1 MEIGIGLPNAIQDVD
16 SNSLLEFA
24 KKADAR
30 GFSSLGSVDRIAYP
44 NFEPVLSLA
53 AVATITERIRLAT
66 TVLLGPLRPN
76 TVLLAKELA
85 TLDNLSGG
93 RFWLGIGLGAREDD
107 YGLSGIPT
115 KGRGATLDR
124 QLEQIKDVWEG
135 DDVGPKPTRPGGPEI
150 MVGGSAAASYERA
163 ARYGSG
169 WIMGGGTPE
178 MFADG
183 AKKTDEAWERAGRS
197 DKPRKASL
205 AYFSLGPDAQA
216 HAERNLGHYYA
227 WLGDYAAQIVGST
240 ATSSDMVK
248 SYIEG
253 FEQAGCDEL
262 ILFPASK
269 HPEQVDLLADAV
281 GK

>member
-1 MEIGIGLPNAIQDVD
+1 MDIGIGLPNAVQDID
-16 SNSLLEFA
+16 SDSLLEFA
-24 KKADAR
+24 RRADAK
-30 GFSSLGSVDRIAYP
+30 GFSSLATIDRVVYP
-44 NFEPVLSLA
+44 NFEPLVSLA
-53 AVATITERIRLAT
+53 AVAAITQRIRLAT

-76 TVLLAKELA
+76 PAVLAKEVL

-107 YGLSGIPT
+107 EISGIPT
-115 KGRGATLDR
+115 KGRGKAAGR
-124 QLEQIKDVWEG
+124 QLEAIKRIWDG
-135 DDVGPKPTRPGGPEI
+135 DEVGPKPVNGPPELI
-150 MVGGSAAASYERA
+150 VGGQVDAAFDRA
-163 ARYGSG
+163 ARYGDG

-178 MFADG
+178 MFAEAG
-183 AKKTDEAWERAGRS
+183 KKVDAAWERAGRS

-216 HAERNLGHYYA
+216 HAERNLGHYYDF
-227 WLGDYAAQIVGST
+227 LGEYAAQIVSGT
-240 ATSSDMVK
+240 ATTPEMVR
-248 SYIEG
+248 SYLEG

>member
-1 MEIGIGLPNAIQDVD
+1 MEIGVGLPNSIQDVD
-16 SNSLLEFA
+16 SESLIEFA
-24 KKADAR
+24 KRADTR
-30 GFSSLGSVDRIAYP
+30 GFSSLGTVDRIAYP
-44 NFEPVLSLA
+44 NFEPLAALA
-53 AVATITERIRLAT
+53 AVATVTERIRLAT

-76 TVLLAKELA
+76 AVLLAKECA
-85 TLDNLSGG
+85 TIDNLSEG

-115 KGRGATLDR
+115 KGRGKTLDR
-124 QLEQIKDVWEG
+124 QLETIKQTWEG
-135 DDVGPKPTRPGGPEI
+135 NEVGPKTVRPGGPEI
-150 MVGGSAAASYERA
+150 MVGGSADASFARA
-163 ARYGSG
+163 AKYGSG

-178 MFADG
+178 MFAE
-183 AKKTDEAWERAGRS
+183 ASQKVDEAWERAGRS
-197 DKPRKASL
+197 DKPRKGSL

-240 ATSSDMVK
+240 ATSPEMVQG
-248 SYIEG
+248 YREG

-269 HPEQVDLLADAV
+269 HPEQADLLADAV

>member
-16 SNSLLEFA
+16 SDSLLEFA

-53 AVATITERIRLAT
+53 AIATITERIRLAT
-66 TVLLGPLRPN
+66 TVLLGPLRIN
-76 TVLLAKELA
+76 AVLLAKELA

-93 RFWLGIGLGAREDD
+93 RFWLGIGLGARADD
-107 YGLSGIPT
+107 YGLSRVPT
-115 KGRGATLDR
+115 KGRGRALDR
-124 QLEQIKDVWEG
+124 QLEQLKEVWEG
-135 DDVGPKPTRPGGPEI
+135 DEVGPKPTSPGGPEI
-150 MVGGSAAASYERA
+150 MVGGNADASFDRA
-163 ARYGSG
+163 AKYGRG

-178 MFADG
+178 MFVESAR
-183 AKKTDEAWERAGRS
+183 KVDEAWARAGRS

-227 WLGDYAAQIVGST
+227 WLGDYAAQIVGAA
-240 ATSSDMVK
+240 ATSPEMVR
-248 SYIEG
+248 SYVEG
-253 FEQAGCDEL
+253 FERAGCDEL

>member
-16 SNSLLEFA
+16 SDSLLEFA

-30 GFSSLGSVDRIAYP
+30 GFSSLGSVDRIVYP

-53 AVATITERIRLAT
+53 AIATVTERIRLAT

-76 TVLLAKELA
+76 AVLLAKQLA

-107 YGLSGIPT
+107 YGSSGIST
-115 KGRGATLDR
+115 KGRGRALDR
-124 QLEQIKDVWEG
+124 QLEQLKEVWEG
-135 DDVGPKPTRPGGPEI
+135 DEVGPKPTRPGGPEI
-150 MVGGSAAASYERA
+150 MVGGSADASFERA
-163 ARYGSG
+163 AKYGNG

-178 MFADG
+178 MFAEAGKQADQ
-183 AKKTDEAWERAGRS
+183 AWERAGRS
-197 DKPRKASL
+197 KKPRKASL

-216 HAERNLGHYYA
+216 HAERNIGHYYA
-227 WLGDYAAQIVGST
+227 WLGDYAAQIVRST
-240 ATSSDMVK
+240 ATSPEIVK
-248 SYIEG
+248 SYVEG
-253 FEQAGCDEL
+253 FEAAGCDEL
-262 ILFPASK
+262 ILFPSSK

>member
-1 MEIGIGLPNAIQDVD
+1 MEIGIGLPNSIQDVD
-16 SNSLLEFA
+16 TESLLEFA
-24 KKADAR
+24 RRADSR
-30 GFSSLGSVDRIAYP
+30 GFSSLGTVDRIVYP
-44 NFEPVLSLA
+44 NFEPLVALA
-53 AVATITERIRLAT
+53 AVAAVTEQIRLST

-76 TVLLAKELA
+76 AVVVAKQAL

-107 YGLSGIPT
+107 YEISGIPT
-115 KGRGATLDR
+115 KGRGRVLDR
-124 QLEQIKDVWEG
+124 QLDQIKKVWAGGE
-135 DDVGPKPTRPGGPEI
+135 VGPRAVSSSGPELI
-150 MVGGSAAASYERA
+150 VGGSADAAFERA
-163 ARYGSG
+163 AKHGDG

-178 MFADG
+178 MFADAG
-183 AKKTDEAWERAGRS
+183 KKVDEAWQRAGRS

-205 AYFSLGPDAQA
+205 AYYSLGPDAQA

-227 WLGDYAAQIVGST
+227 WLGDYAAQIVGGT
-240 ATSSDMVK
+240 ATSPEMVK
-248 SYIEG
+248 SYLEG

-269 HPEQVDLLADAV
+269 HPEQVDLLAEAV

>member
-16 SNSLLEFA
+16 SDSLLEFA
-24 KKADAR
+24 KRADAR

-53 AVATITERIRLAT
+53 AIATVTERIRLAT

-76 TVLLAKELA
+76 AVLLAKELA

-107 YGLSGIPT
+107 YGLSGIST
-115 KGRGATLDR
+115 KGRGAALDR

-135 DDVGPKPTRPGGPEI
+135 NDVGPKPLRPGGPEI
-150 MVGGSAAASYERA
+150 IVGGNADASFDRA
-163 ARYGSG
+163 ARYGRG
-169 WIMGGGTPE
+169 WIMGAGTPE
-178 MFADG
+178 MFLDS
-183 AKKTDEAWERAGRS
+183 AKKVDEAWERAGRS

-216 HAERNLGHYYA
+216 HAERNIGHYYA
-227 WLGDYAAQIVGST
+227 WLGDYVAQIVGNT
-240 ATSSDMVK
+240 ATSPDTVK
-248 SYIEG
+248 SYVEG

-262 ILFPASK
+262 VLFPSSK
-269 HPEQVDLLADAV
+269 HPEQVDLLADTV